1 MNSLPRVV
9 LIYPVNLFGTL
20 IRGALVNI
28 YRDGK
33 IKTGGTIVDEPHQYT
48 ITAPGKLEAEVIY
61 GKLRKRRE
69 IGPDEPR
76 VRIRLTWWTA
86 PKLIVAA
93 LVILGAIGL
102 WAKNHFGP
110 GEAPTK
116 VTRDYEGEGPHHKAA
131 VVVFVH
137 GIFGDKS
144 TWSRQETSF
153 PQLLTEDPDFRDKL
167 DVFVFTYYSPHFGP
181 ASSVS
186 ALGSKLG
193 AALED
198 KGVLNDHDHIA
209 FLCHSMGGLV
219 VRRYLLQTRDL
230 SKVSMIYFYA
240 TPTNGADVADIASR
254 VSSNPELRAMFP
266 LESNDFLQSIQ
277 NDWQAWPAAQ
287 ALPSYCSYEEL
298 PTYGIFV
305 VPQSSARALCTH
317 VDPMTANHIEIVKP
331 PSRDDERYTRF
342 ATALK
347 KTVFGTE

>member
-209 FLCHSMGGLV
+209 FLCHSMGGLL
-219 VRRYLLQTRDL
+219 RRYLLQTRDL